1 MFYVN
6 YKKYLVF
13 LYFVCLRIFI
23 ISAIRRK
30 GGTIMIPIMI
40 QFSSSRWRLNY
51 SADNSAVLARPCSS
65 LFSPSWW
72 ENRRRIGEIQMDKIS
87 VDLTGLSAEEIL
99 KINSV
104 LERNEKV
111 RRQESQRCRE
121 IKFATFSSK
130 KDFQRISRSVF
141 HDCATIC
148 IKDKNILMK
157 IENKIRSFVKIFR
170 FTSISF
176 FHIRNFRSTGDWF
189 NTLKKPRE
197 TDNSIG
203 GSKSSLW
210 SGGLSSSIPNSN
222 YQFNKTFPVR
232 PVAGPIPTPRA
243 SPRTNPPSQNNSSS
257 SIIGRIRGLEVKRK
271 NYFKPQERTDFARE
285 RPKSEPYKLNGFT
298 KEEVDSRFFLMGNLL
313 YTDSI
318 RALMNSRHSWVLL
331 DQHGRLLKTT
341 RRIRLT
347 SLVSRVSSFA
357 LTIRP
362 LSRDHRHPAWK
373 TRRRSVQLHSDDS
386 GMPQDTPL
394 ETGSGKPGII

>member
-1 MFYVN
+1 MFYVK
-6 YKKYLVF
+6 YKKSLVF
-13 LYFVCLRIFI
+13 LFFVCLRIFN

-121 IKFATFSSK
+121 IKFATFSNK

-148 IKDKNILMK
+148 IKDKN
-157 IENKIRSFVKIFR
+157 
-170 FTSISF
+170 SF
-176 FHIRNFRSTGDWF
+176 FYIRNFRSTGDWF
-189 NTLKKPRE
+189 HTLKKPRE

-222 YQFNKTFPVR
+222 YQFNKTCPVR
-232 PVAGPIPTPRA
+232 SNPGPIPTPRA

-357 LTIRP
+357 
-362 LSRDHRHPAWK
+362 
-373 TRRRSVQLHSDDS
+373 
-386 GMPQDTPL
+386 
-394 ETGSGKPGII
+394 